1 MHGSFSCTAGIMKDH
16 ESRSADAARVA
27 EEVRAFYEQ
36 HPYPPPV
43 DSLEKY
49 RRFGEDRQK
58 RRVDYHLFW
67 PARSYKEDLSILIA
81 GCGTSQAAKH
91 AMRWPAAQVTGIDFS
106 ATSVRSTEELK
117 RKYGLDNLQVRELP
131 IEQVSDLKMSFD
143 QIICTG
149 VLHHLADPD
158 AGLSALRGVLKP
170 DGAMHLMVY
179 APYGRTGIYM
189 LQEFRRRIGI
199 HANDEEIRD
208 LIAALTALPPG
219 HPLENLLREVPD
231 FRQEAAL
238 ADALLNPQ
246 DRSYSVPQLFDF
258 IEKAG
263 LTFGRWIRQAP
274 YSPHC
279 GVVAKIPQ
287 ASRLAQLSLAEQYA
301 AVELFRGTMVRHSV
315 ITYRDDSPGGA
326 QPISFA
332 GDAWLGYVPLRMPDT
347 ICVQERL
354 PPGAAAVLINQT
366 HAYRDLIMPIDS
378 TEKRLFDAIDGSCS
392 IGGIVEGTLPSSQT
406 KSQLDMARTFFEK
419 LWWYDQV
426 VFDASRCRA
435 RKEEP

>member
-1 MHGSFSCTAGIMKDH
+1 MKDH
-16 ESRSADAARVA
+16 EARSPDAACVA
-27 EEVRAFYEQ
+27 AEVRAFYE
-36 HPYPPPV
+36 HYPYPPPV

-49 RRFGEDRQK
+49 RRFGQDRQS

-91 AMRWPAAQVTGIDFS
+91 ALRWPAAQVTGIDFS
-106 ATSVRSTEELK
+106 ATSVRCTEELK
-117 RKYGLDNLQVRELP
+117 RKYNIDNLQVRELP
-131 IEQVSDLKMSFD
+131 IERVGDLKTSFD

-158 AGLSALRGVLKP
+158 AGLRALRGVLKP

-208 LIAALTALPPG
+208 LIAALTALPSG
-219 HPLENLLREVPD
+219 HPLENLLRETPD

-263 LTFGRWIRQAP
+263 LTFVRWLKQAP

-287 ASRLAQLSLAEQYA
+287 ASRLKDLSVAEQYA
-301 AVELFRGTMVRHSV
+301 AVELFRGTMVRHSAV
-315 ITYRDDSPGGA
+315 VYRDDSPGGP
-326 QPISFA
+326 QPVSFA
-332 GDAWLGYVPLRMPDT
+332 GDAWLGYVPLRMPNT

-354 PPGAAAVLINQT
+354 PPRAAGVLINQT
-366 HAYRDLIMPIDS
+366 HTYRDLFMPIDA
-378 TEKRLFDAIDGSCS
+378 TEKGLFDAIDGNCS
-392 IGGIVEGTLPSSQT
+392 IGGIVERTLPSSQT

-435 RKEEP
+435 RGEET

>member
-1 MHGSFSCTAGIMKDH
+1 MKDH
-16 ESRSADAARVA
+16 ESRSADAVSVA
-27 EEVRAFYEQ
+27 EKVRAFYEH

-49 RRFGEDRQK
+49 RRLGQDRQG
-58 RRVDYHLFW
+58 RQVDYHLFW
-67 PARSYKEDLSILIA
+67 PVRPYREDLSILIA

-91 AMRWPAAQVTGIDFS
+91 ALRWPAAQVTGIDFS
-106 ATSVRSTEELK
+106 ETSVRCTEELK
-117 RKYGLDNLQVRELP
+117 RKYNLTNLQVCQLP
-131 IEQVSDLKMSFD
+131 VDRVNDLEMSFD

-158 AGLSALRGVLKP
+158 AGLRALRSVLKP

-179 APYGRTGIYM
+179 APYGRAGIYM
-189 LQEFRRRIGI
+189 LQEFCRRIGI
-199 HANDEEIRD
+199 HANDEAIRD

-219 HPLENLLREVPD
+219 HPLENLLRESPD

-258 IEKAG
+258 IENAG
-263 LTFGRWIRQAP
+263 LTFGRWLKQAP

-287 ASRLAQLSLAEQYA
+287 ASRLKELSVPEQYA
-301 AVELFRGTMVRHSV
+301 AVELFRGTMVRHSMV
-315 ITYRDDSPGGA
+315 AYRDDKPGGEL
-326 QPISFA
+326 ISFA
-332 GDAWLGYVPLRMPDT
+332 SDAWLRYVPLRMPDT

-354 PPGAAAVLINQT
+354 PPGAAGVLINQT
-366 HAYRDLIMPIDS
+366 HAYRDLILPIDS
-378 TEKRLFDAIDGSCS
+378 TEKRFFDAIDGSCS
-392 IGGIVEGTLPSSQT
+392 IGGIVEKTLPSSQT
-406 KSQLDMARTFFEK
+406 KSQLEMTRTFFEK

-426 VFDASRCRA
+426 VFDASLCRA
-435 RKEEP
+435 

>member
-1 MHGSFSCTAGIMKDH
+1 MKDH
-16 ESRSADAARVA
+16 ESRRADAASVG
-27 EEVRAFYEQ
+27 EEVRAFYEH

-49 RRFGEDRQK
+49 RRFGQDRQS

-67 PARSYKEDLSILIA
+67 PARSYKDDLSILIA

-106 ATSVRSTEELK
+106 ATSVRSTEELQ
-117 RKYGLDNLQVRELP
+117 RKYNLDNLQVRELP
-131 IEQVSDLKMSFD
+131 IERIGDLKTSFD

-158 AGLSALRGVLKP
+158 AGLRALRGVLKP

-179 APYGRTGIYM
+179 APYGRAGIYM
-189 LQEFRRRIGI
+189 LQEFCRRIGI
-199 HANDEEIRD
+199 HATDEEIRD
-208 LIAALTALPPG
+208 LIAALTALPSG
-219 HPLENLLREVPD
+219 HPLENLLRETPD

-258 IEKAG
+258 IKKAG
-263 LTFGRWIRQAP
+263 LTFGRWLKQAP
-274 YSPHC
+274 YTAQC

-287 ASRLAQLSLAEQYA
+287 AFRLKELSIVEQYA
-301 AVELFRGTMVRHSV
+301 AVELFRGTMVRHSMV
-315 ITYRDDSPGGA
+315 AYRDDSSGGP
-326 QPISFA
+326 QQVTFA
-332 GDAWLGYVPLRMPDT
+332 GEAWLGYVPLRMPDT
-347 ICVQERL
+347 ICIQERL
-354 PPGAAAVLINQT
+354 PPGAAGVLINQT
-366 HAYRDLIMPIDS
+366 HGYRDLILPIDS
-378 TEKRLFDAIDGSCS
+378 TEKRLFDAIDGNSS
-392 IGGIVEGTLPSSQT
+392 IGSIMERTLSSSQT
-406 KSQLDMARTFFEK
+406 KSQTDTARSFFEK

-426 VFDASRCRA
+426 VFDASLWRA
-435 RKEEP
+435 RKEET